1 MSIIWREPI
10 FDRTLNDVHYA
21 IAQLESRKQS
31 ISNGL
36 SVTTDDLKGCLN
48 LSDLNRI
55 EGNIEYLST
64 ILTSYGYEV
73 ENDSKQW
80 TREDLPTTEDMER
93 IADNIKALVACFTGY
108 DSFVTIPNNII
119 SHEDINNLEYNL
131 HLLKQLLDGME
142 SSFLSSG
149 TQTSGSTT
157 QLPLRR

>member
-10 FDRTLNDVHYA
+10 FDRTLDDVRYA
-21 IAQLESRKQS
+21 IAQLTSRKQS
-31 ISNGL
+31 ISDGS
-36 SVTTDDLKGCLN
+36 SVATDDLKGCLN

-64 ILTSYGYEV
+64 ILTNYGYEV

-80 TREDLPTTEDMER
+80 TREDLPTTEDLER
-93 IADNIKALVACFTGY
+93 IADNIKALVDCFSGY
-108 DSFVTIPNNII
+108 DSFVTIPHNII

-142 SSFLSSG
+142 ASFLSSG
-149 TQTSGSTT
+149 TQTSGSTA